1 MATEREAEVT
11 WSGGLFDGSGQVSFL
26 SSKTATDLD
35 VTWASRTEAPEGKTS
50 PEELIAAAHASC
62 FAMAMSKQ
70 LKDRGG
76 DTKELRVH
84 ATSSFEKTDAG
95 FRITRMLLEA
105 RGKVEGIDSD
115 AFNEAAEAAK
125 VGCPVSNALAGN
137 VQIELK
143 ASLES

>member
-1 MATEREAEVT
+1 MSADREAEVS
-11 WSGGLFDGSGQVSFL
+11 WSGGLFDGAGQVSFL
-26 SSKTATDLD
+26 SSNTAKDLD
-35 VTWASRTEAPEGKTS
+35 VTWASRAEAPEGKTS

-62 FAMAMSKQ
+62 FAMAFSKQ
-70 LKDRGG
+70 LKDRGAE
-76 DTKELRVH
+76 KPEIHVH

-105 RGKVEGIDSD
+105 RGKAAGLDAD